1 MSSRDAEKIAKVREM
16 ADAWAA
22 KDWRKV
28 GDLFAPQGV
37 LHSMMVEPVV
47 GREAIYARIA
57 ALGAG
62 VESIVLDIEHIG
74 VIDGRVYIERWDRFV
89 YNGKK
94 GEVPVVGVISIGDDN
109 LITEW
114 REYYDRAHLLREMGV
129 GEFDH
134 AGRE

>member
-1 MSSRDAEKIAKVREM
+1 MSRDAEKIAVFREM

-28 GDLFAPQGV
+28 GDMFAPNGV
-37 LHSMMVEPVV
+37 LHSMMVDPVV

-62 VESIVLDIEHIG
+62 VQSIVLDVDHIG
-74 VIDGRVYIERWDRFV
+74 VIDGRVYVERWDRFV

-94 GEVPVVGVISIGDDN
+94 GEVPVVGVLSINDDN
-109 LITEW
+109 LVTEW
-114 REYYDRAHLLREMGV
+114 REYYDRAHLLREMGASD
-129 GEFDH
+129 FDH

>member
-1 MSSRDAEKIAKVREM
+1 MASRDAEKIAKVREM

-28 GDLFAPQGV
+28 RDLFAPQGV

-62 VESIVLDIEHIG
+62 VESIVLDIDHIG
-74 VIDGRVYIERWDRFV
+74 VIDGRVYVERWDRFV

-129 GEFDH
+129 AEFDH

>member
-1 MSSRDAEKIAKVREM
+1 MSRDAEKIAVVRDM

-28 GDLFAPQGV
+28 GDLFAANGV
-37 LHSMMVEPVV
+37 LHSMMLEPVL
-47 GREAIYARIA
+47 GRENIYARIA

-94 GEVPVVGVISIGDDN
+94 GDVPVVGVLSINDDN
-109 LITEW
+109 LVAEW
-114 REYYDRAHLLREMGV
+114 REYYDRAYLLKEMGV
-129 GEFDH
+129 GDFDH
-134 AGRE
+134 S